1 MPDNSANTREGI
13 ERSLKDIDWSA
24 TGAGRTWFPS
34 PASWEDEVLYFLF
47 VDRFSDGGEYGG
59 FADGAGVPVDGPVG
73 QRTTP
78 LFQLQTDAGHADRH
92 TWFEA
97 GKSWCGGTL
106 AGLQDKLGYLQRLG
120 ISAVWLSPVFKQ
132 VTGSQDYHGY
142 GVQNFLDVDPHFGT
156 RDELRDFVAA
166 AHAAG
171 IRVILDIILNHAG
184 NVFAYDNNQRY
195 LYHQGNQWPVE
206 GFRSRNNDAGS
217 LPFGPVGDLA
227 WPDGAVWPAEF
238 QAPETWTQRGE
249 ISNWDAFPNYLDG
262 DFLSLKDIDHG
273 RSLRDPGLGWDLD
286 RRIREFGIA
295 PALLHLAEVYK
306 FWIACT
312 DIDGY
317 RIDTIKHM
325 EPGAVRVFANI
336 IHEYAQSLGKENFYL
351 IGEVTGGRRHA
362 VNIVNTTG
370 IDAALGINDIPH
382 KLESLAKGQGSPGD
396 PRTEAQEGY
405 FDLFK
410 NSLLDHKHSHQWYGK
425 HVVTLFDDHDQVG
438 VKHKSRFCGSDDSCR
453 YLRCALGLNLTSAG
467 IPCLYYG
474 TEQGFNGADHRH
486 GDDADYSDV
495 FLREC
500 MFGGPFGSLQ
510 STGRHFFTEGHEIYR
525 FVQAVCNLRRQHIA
539 LRRGRQYLREVSA
552 SGEAGDFHYPQPQGG
567 ELRWVVAWSRIFA
580 EREYLCAIN
589 TDADQ
594 ALSVWVTV
602 DHALHRA
609 DGHMRCLFST
619 DPAQQDTTAAVS
631 ARNGSALRISVPPAG
646 FVVYH

>member
-1 MPDNSANTREGI
+1 MPNNPADTQRHI
-13 ERSLKDIDWSA
+13 ERSLKDIDWS
-24 TGAGRTWFPS
+24 TISAGRDYFPS
-34 PASWEDEVLYFLF
+34 PAAWEDEVLYFLF
-47 VDRFSDGGEYGG
+47 VDRFSDGREHGG
-59 FADGAGVPVDGPVG
+59 FSDEADMPVDGPTG

-78 LFQLQTDAGHADRH
+78 LFQLQTDAGSADRQP
-92 TWFEA
+92 WFDA

-106 AGLQDKLGYLQRLG
+106 AGLRDKLGYLQRLG
-120 ISAVWLSPVFKQ
+120 ISVIWLSPVFKQ

-156 RDELRDFVAA
+156 REELRDFVAA

-184 NVFAYDNNQRY
+184 NVFTYNNNQRY
-195 LYHQGNQWPVE
+195 FYHQGNQWPVE
-206 GFRSRNNDAGS
+206 GFRSRIDDAGS
-217 LPFGPVGDLA
+217 LPFGPVDDSA
-227 WPDGAVWPAEF
+227 WPDGAVWPAEL
-238 QAPETWTQRGE
+238 QTPETWTRRGE
-249 ISNWDAFPNYLDG
+249 ISNWDASPNYLDG
-262 DFLSLKDIDHG
+262 DFLSLKDINHG
-273 RSLRDPGLGWDLD
+273 RSLRDPALDWDLQ
-286 RRIREFGIA
+286 RRIREYGVA
-295 PALLHLAEVYK
+295 PALLHLAEVHK
-306 FWIACT
+306 FWIAYA

-317 RIDTIKHM
+317 RIDTVKHM

-351 IGEVTGGRRHA
+351 IGEVTGGRQHA
-362 VNIVNTTG
+362 VHIVNTTG

-382 KLESLAKGQGSPGD
+382 KLESLAKGQSSPGD

-410 NSLLDHKHSHQWYGK
+410 NSLLDQKHSHQWYGK

-438 VKHKSRFCGSDDSCR
+438 VKHKFRFSGSDDGYR

-474 TEQGFNGADHRH
+474 TEQGFNGADQRR
-486 GDDADYSDV
+486 GDDDAYSDV

-510 STGRHFFTEGHEIYR
+510 STGRHFFTEAHEIYR
-525 FVQAVCNLRRQHIA
+525 FVQEVCTLRRQHIA

-552 SGEAGDFHYPQPQGG
+552 SGEAGDFHYPQPLGG

-580 EREYLCAIN
+580 DQEYLCAIN
-589 TDADQ
+589 TDAEQ
-594 ALSVWVTV
+594 TLHVWVTV
-602 DHALHRA
+602 DNALHPA
-609 DGHMRCLFST
+609 GGHMRCLFST
-619 DPAQQDTTAAVS
+619 DPVQQGTTVTVS